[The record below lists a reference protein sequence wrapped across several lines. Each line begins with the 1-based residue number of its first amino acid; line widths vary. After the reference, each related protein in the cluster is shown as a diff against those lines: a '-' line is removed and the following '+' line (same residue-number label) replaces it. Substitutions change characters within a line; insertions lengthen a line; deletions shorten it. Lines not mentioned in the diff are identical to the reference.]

1 MEGELDDLRSVPLA
15 YMQEFYNLRLHV
27 EFVQRRVAR
36 VLGETEAEVSDAEAD
51 PQQ

>member
-27 EFVQRRVAR
+27 QFVERRVVR
-36 VLGETEAEVSDAEAD
+36 VLNATE
-51 PQQ
+51 